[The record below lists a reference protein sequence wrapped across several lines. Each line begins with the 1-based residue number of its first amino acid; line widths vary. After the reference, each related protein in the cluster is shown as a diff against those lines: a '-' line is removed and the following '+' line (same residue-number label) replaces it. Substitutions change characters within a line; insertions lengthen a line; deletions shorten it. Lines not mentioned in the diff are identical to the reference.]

1 MTNPFDPQNDHPGAG
16 EQPQSMPPQG
26 QQPQQPQQPAQPA
39 YPQQPAQPAYPQQ
52 PAQPAYPQQP
62 AQPAY
67 PQQPAQPGYNQ
78 QPNPGAQQPGFGQ
91 QPNYGQAPQF
101 GAQQPGY
108 GAPAARTFGTFDAME
123 SLSFGARMLGRDV
136 VQWLIAGAIPAVVM
150 IVAFIF
156 GMVGIT
162 AMSASATS
170 GYSGGYYTYEEPS
183 AAGDIF
189 GGVGLG
195 VFMLGMVVAS
205 ALMII
210 YSLGVY
216 RVSALVF
223 NGQSFTWKDVYNLKD
238 TGKLFGVI
246 FLTALAV
253 NVGMMLCI
261 LPGMVLTFLLVF
273 APAFVVLEPGR
284 NLGDAFSRSLTLAKE
299 NVGPTLILVL
309 LSAVIMWI
317 ASMIIIGPVLLAPVF
332 AFAYGHAIR
341 RAQNIPV
348 PAV

>member
-26 QQPQQPQQPAQPA
+26 QQPQQ
-39 YPQQPAQPAYPQQ
+39 PQQPAQPAYPQQ

-261 LPGMVLTFLLVF
+261 LPGMVLAFLLVF

>member
-1 MTNPFDPQNDHPGAG
+1 MTNPFDPQNDYPGAG

-39 YPQQPAQPAYPQQ
+39 YPQQATQPGYNQQ
-52 PAQPAYPQQP
+52 PT
-62 AQPAY
+62 
-67 PQQPAQPGYNQ
+67 QPGYNQ

-162 AMSASATS
+162 AMSDSATS

-223 NGQSFTWKDVYNLKD
+223 NGQSFTWKDVYNLKG

-261 LPGMVLTFLLVF
+261 LPGMVLAFLLVF
-273 APAFVVLEPGR
+273 APAFAVLEPGR
-284 NLGDAFSRSLTLAKE
+284 SLGDAFSRSLTLAKE

-317 ASMIIIGPVLLAPVF
+317 ASMIIIGFVLLAPVF

>member
-1 MTNPFDPQNDHPGAG
+1 MTNPFDPQNDNPGAG

-26 QQPQQPQQPAQPA
+26 QQPQQPQQPA
-39 YPQQPAQPAYPQQ
+39 YPQQPT
-52 PAQPAYPQQP
+52 
-62 AQPAY
+62 
-67 PQQPAQPGYNQ
+67 QPGYNQ
-78 QPNPGAQQPGFGQ
+78 QSNPGAQQPGFGQ
-91 QPNYGQAPQF
+91 QPSYGQAPQF

-123 SLSFGARMLGRDV
+123 SLSFGARMFGRDV

-162 AMSASATS
+162 AMSDSATS

-183 AAGDIF
+183 SAGVIF

-223 NGQSFTWKDVYNLKD
+223 NGQSFTWKDVYNLKG

-261 LPGMVLTFLLVF
+261 LPGMVLAFLLVF
-273 APAFVVLEPGR
+273 APAFAVL
-284 NLGDAFSRSLTLAKE
+284 
-299 NVGPTLILVL
+299 
-309 LSAVIMWI
+309 
-317 ASMIIIGPVLLAPVF
+317 
-332 AFAYGHAIR
+332 
-341 RAQNIPV
+341 
-348 PAV
+348 

>member
-1 MTNPFDPQNDHPGAG
+1 MTNPFDPQNDYPGAG

-52 PAQPAYPQQP
+52 PT
-62 AQPAY
+62 
-67 PQQPAQPGYNQ
+67 QPGYNQ
-78 QPNPGAQQPGFGQ
+78 QPNP
-91 QPNYGQAPQF
+91 

-162 AMSASATS
+162 AMSDSATS

-223 NGQSFTWKDVYNLKD
+223 NGQSFTWKDVYNLKG

-261 LPGMVLTFLLVF
+261 LPGMVLAFLLVF
-273 APAFVVLEPGR
+273 APAFAVLEPGR
-284 NLGDAFSRSLTLAKE
+284 SLGDAFSRSLTLAKE

-317 ASMIIIGPVLLAPVF
+317 ASMIIIGSVLLAPVF

>member
-1 MTNPFDPQNDHPGAG
+1 MTNPFDPQNDNPGAG

-39 YPQQPAQPAYPQQ
+39 YPQQPTQPS
-52 PAQPAYPQQP
+52 
-62 AQPAY
+62 
-67 PQQPAQPGYNQ
+67 YNQ
-78 QPNPGAQQPGFGQ
+78 QPNPGAQ

-162 AMSASATS
+162 AMSDSATS

-183 AAGDIF
+183 AAGNIL

-223 NGQSFTWKDVYNLKD
+223 NGQSFTWKDVYNLKG

-261 LPGMVLTFLLVF
+261 LPGMVLAFLLVF
-273 APAFVVLEPGR
+273 APAFAVLEPGR
-284 NLGDAFSRSLTLAKE
+284 SLGDAFSRSLTLAKE

-317 ASMIIIGPVLLAPVF
+317 ASMIIIGSVLLAPVF